1 MREIEEGIC
10 IWVEGRE
17 ERQNSECRM
26 QNSEMEAGG
35 WDGQCKMKSRMEER
49 RLGVGRIGGILK
61 RICKNRGILGK
72 FFGWIR
78 CDWVRFGATEVD
90 FGERK
95 GRGVQK

>member
-35 WDGQCKMKSRMEER
+35 LGWAMQNEKQDGGTAAGS
-49 RLGVGRIGGILK
+49 GP
-61 RICKNRGILGK
+61 
-72 FFGWIR
+72 
-78 CDWVRFGATEVD
+78 DWRHFKANL
-90 FGERK
+90 
-95 GRGVQK
+95 